1 MDGLQ
6 IPMEHVLALAGLLF
20 SCGLMGLMLRRNIIF
35 MLMSLEV
42 MLNAAA
48 LAFVAAGAKWGEADG
63 QVIFLLILTVA
74 AAEVAVGLGLVL
86 QIQRRFK
93 TLDMDQAR
101 RLRGW

>member
-1 MDGLQ
+1 MLLPLAVVIGGLYAS
-6 IPMEHVLALAGLLF
+6 ALY
-20 SCGLMGLMLRRNIIF
+20 LMLRRNIIF

-48 LAFVAAGAKWGEADG
+48 LAFVAAGAHWGEADG
-63 QVIFLLILTVA
+63 QVIFMLILTVA

-93 TLDMDQAR
+93 TLDMDQVR
-101 RLRGW
+101 RLGD

>member
-6 IPMEHVLALAGLLF
+6 VPMEHVLALAGLLF
-20 SCGLMGLMLRRNIIF
+20 SCGLMGLMLRRNVIF

-48 LAFVAAGAKWGEADG
+48 LAFIAAGAHWGQADG
-63 QVIFLLILTVA
+63 QIIFMLILTVA
-74 AAEVAVGLGLVL
+74 ASEVAVGLGLVL

-101 RLRGW
+101 RLRG